1 MIARIAEGDKEDVDL
16 AVKAARHAFD
26 DGQWPRI
33 SGAVCTHNPFF
44 LQFTHSTKLCHFLLP
59 TMNSLCARVD
69 SFNEIK
75 QQELKSPLM

>member
-26 DGQWPRI
+26 DGQWPRL

-44 LQFTHSTKLCHFLLP
+44 FQFIHSTKLCRFLLP
-59 TMNSLCARVD
+59 TRNSLSAQVD
-69 SFNEIK
+69 SFGKIK
-75 QQELKSPLM
+75 QLKVH